1 MEIEGGSLIFYL
13 VFQLLALYVLLYAL
27 QEVIGVEVRM
37 SRRMPER
44 RQRVSDKKWTGAE
57 CKFDGHT

>member
-44 RQRVSDKKWTGAE
+44 RQRVSDKK
-57 CKFDGHT
+57 